1 MPRVSRRLAAIVIA
15 LALGPMTTAASM
27 WDKTQLRLGTSSV
40 LQYRL
45 AAVMQGRGGP
55 ADGVWYLE
63 AHWDNAYAS
72 GGFRPLNL
80 GIELGLFIPGWKHVA
95 IGALLEQ
102 PLYST
107 NTLLGL
113 SATLHSRPF
122 GSRLS
127 YYLGLQWQHYLDPV
141 EQIGSDHQS
150 NHLYNLQTGIS
161 LRLGNRP

>member
-1 MPRVSRRLAAIVIA
+1 MPRVSRRLAAMVIA
-15 LALGPMTTAASM
+15 SALPMTAAASM
-27 WDKTQLRLGTSSV
+27 WDRTQLRLGTSSV

-45 AAVMQGRGGP
+45 AAVIQGRDEP

-63 AHWDNAYAS
+63 AHWDNAYVS
-72 GGFRPLNL
+72 GEFRPLNL
-80 GIELGLFIPGWKHVA
+80 GVELGLFIPGWEHIS

-107 NTLLGL
+107 NTLLGI

-122 GSRLS
+122 KSRLS

-141 EQIGSDHQS
+141 EQIGNDHQS
-150 NHLYNLQTGIS
+150 KHLYNLQTGIS
-161 LRLGNRP
+161 LRLGGRP